1 MVQCSLPSLFNEPF
15 TDSIDYTDV
24 QRAEMIYLVGCCNGL
39 VCILL
44 DLTTFILWNPATK
57 KSMNLPHF
65 DNNKLMHGSIMKYG
79 FGFDELNDDFKVF
92 GSRHLYATDGTRH
105 TIGKDYSLRSNSWT
119 LYVNGKLHW
128 EKHDKREIVSFDLS
142 SHVSR
147 VVELPSSYSDVRFRF
162 MSSLGV
168 HKGCLITHAFHP
180 NTHFD
185 IWVMKE
191 YGAKE
196 SWDKVTT
203 VLYFDDP
210 HGYSVAIA
218 PNGDILL
225 NYDSSFAIYNPKSN
239 VLLRSSNPTS
249 RRRNGTIPSPL
260 PQKAISSTT
269 DVSTK
274 LNSKENLSGKSYLNM
289 DKRST
294 TSCSILSAQAS
305 SFLKRETDPTSK
317 IWRYSGR
324 SKGMGND
331 TNAST
336 RSFSLASSKRMSM
349 ETKDA
354 KEASAMKGSLQSSM
368 SSENSS
374 WASPGTCLSTQ
385 TLRPSGLRP
394 PSPLSRFSR
403 ENSAPS
409 YNGETRTRK
418 LPQKVISKGTTF
430 GCSTQSDSACKKL
443 KAPCSDVPKNIKR
456 PKIESSNTSQ
466 VMKYGGAVD
475 QESGMKK
482 KLSYS
487 FDHLENLS
495 RYFEAID
502 LNQGKRVDRPNKIDV
517 ENHGVPVPSLFKRE
531 NQLLKS
537 LVSSSKACQMRT
549 PLSDKT
555 FSCNFS
561 GTSMECKRGKSA
573 KKASSVYATSKVLDK
588 ENI

>member
-1 MVQCSLPSLFNEPF
+1 
-15 TDSIDYTDV
+15 
-24 QRAEMIYLVGCCNGL
+24 
-39 VCILL
+39 
-44 DLTTFILWNPATK
+44 
-57 KSMNLPHF
+57 
-65 DNNKLMHGSIMKYG
+65 MHGSIMKYG

-92 GSRHLYATDGTRH
+92 GSLHLYATDGTRH
-105 TIGKDYSLRSNSWT
+105 TIGKVYSLRSNSWT
-119 LYVNGKLHW
+119 LVEHSVSSFHGVGVYVNGKLHW

-142 SHVSR
+142 SHVSG

-239 VLLRSSNPTS
+239 VLLRSTNVISYTPFLESANFQKEK
-249 RRRNGTIPSPL
+249 RNDSFSATTKGDKQHDGHL
-260 PQKAISSTT
+260 NKVEHMALNRKFSS
-269 DVSTK
+269 VV
-274 LNSKENLSGKSYLNM
+274 
-289 DKRST
+289 
-294 TSCSILSAQAS
+294 LSAQAS
-305 SFLKRETDPTSK
+305 SFLKRETDPSSK

-443 KAPCSDVPKNIKR
+443 KTPCSDVPKNIKR
-456 PKIESSNTSQ
+456 PKIESLNTSQ
-466 VMKYGGAVD
+466 VMKYGAVD
-475 QESGMKK
+475 QENGMKK

-502 LNQGKRVDRPNKIDV
+502 LNQGKCVDRPNKIDV
-517 ENHGVPVPSLFKRE
+517 ENHGVPVPSLLKRE

-561 GTSMECKRGKSA
+561 GTSMERKRGKSA

>member
-1 MVQCSLPSLFNEPF
+1 MEGGSITDQNRYSSFRFSLSDEKMKLTDIHPEDDDFLVASTFCEYSFPEIGRQSFMRRSLAWDSAFFNSAGVLDLDELSFMNRGFRKAEMQLLPGAHDVRSRRSESESTPNAHDLWFEFEPSVYNPISCNALKVFDKSPESELRQKGMQNVRALKKIDESSRSKMKSYQ
-15 TDSIDYTDV
+15 TSVGRSIDV
-24 QRAEMIYLVGCCNGL
+24 QREGK
-39 VCILL
+39 
-44 DLTTFILWNPATK
+44 TK
-57 KSMNLPHF
+57 K
-65 DNNKLMHGSIMKYG
+65 
-79 FGFDELNDDFKVF
+79 E
-92 GSRHLYATDGTRH
+92 
-105 TIGKDYSLRSNSWT
+105 
-119 LYVNGKLHW
+119 
-128 EKHDKREIVSFDLS
+128 
-142 SHVSR
+142 
-147 VVELPSSYSDVRFRF
+147 
-162 MSSLGV
+162 
-168 HKGCLITHAFHP
+168 
-180 NTHFD
+180 
-185 IWVMKE
+185 
-191 YGAKE
+191 
-196 SWDKVTT
+196 
-203 VLYFDDP
+203 
-210 HGYSVAIA
+210 
-218 PNGDILL
+218 
-225 NYDSSFAIYNPKSN
+225 
-239 VLLRSSNPTS
+239 PTS

-260 PQKAISSTT
+260 PQKAISSATNI
-269 DVSTK
+269 STK
-274 LNSKENLSGKSYLNM
+274 LN
-289 DKRST
+289 
-294 TSCSILSAQAS
+294 ILSAQAS
-305 SFLKRETDPTSK
+305 SVLKRETDPTSK

-324 SKGMGND
+324 SKRMGND

-349 ETKDA
+349 ETKDS
-354 KEASAMKGSLQSSM
+354 KEASTMKGSLQSSM
-368 SSENSS
+368 SSANSS

-385 TLRPSGLRP
+385 ALRPSGLRP
-394 PSPLSRFSR
+394 PSPLTRFSR

-443 KAPCSDVPKNIKR
+443 KTPCSDVPKNIKR

-466 VMKYGGAVD
+466 VMKYGAVD
-475 QESGMKK
+475 QENGMKK

-517 ENHGVPVPSLFKRE
+517 ENHGVPVPSLLKRE

-561 GTSMECKRGKSA
+561 GTSMERKRGKSA